1 MSKVNIYTAD
11 SVCLKESCPLKAT
24 CARYHLYL
32 QKSLTEEPF
41 SVINPNILSPSEQG
55 CEFRLITK
63 ILRMARGFKRMF
75 DSMPSGNTYHFWH
88 RTSYFSESTYCRA
101 KRGAILISPEMQKEL
116 LALFEKNGADISIG
130 FDQYEE
136 QVGYVSNPTKGI

>member
-11 SVCLKESCPLKAT
+11 SVCLKESCPVKVT

-32 QKSLTEEPF
+32 QKSLTEETF

-55 CEFRLITK
+55 CEFRLTKK